1 LRLLFTGF
9 GAGGV
14 CAGTFD
20 SAVGIFVYDFR
31 VIFLGVVAAE
41 NAGAHQGA
49 DSHKDGENNDAVAHS
64 HGIGEPFNRF
74 VVVTGVLVEIH
85 LEKGL

>member
-1 LRLLFTGF
+1 MCAVDYFHFGRHLGRRDGRGDGALHVRDVFGVCLREKSRRDFPLCLRFSRF

-31 VIFLGVVAAE
+31 VIFLGFVAAE
-41 NAGAHQGA
+41 NAGA
-49 DSHKDGENNDAVAHS
+49 
-64 HGIGEPFNRF
+64 
-74 VVVTGVLVEIH
+74 
-85 LEKGL
+85 